1 MKNAGNENV
10 TNGNVVKKNHNWKI
24 LGIIAMILTVFIAA
38 GATVGLYPYMEE
50 KAAEFNSRSRR
61 VRKSDHPG
69 DEFQLRSL
77 ASAKTGR
84 KWWYPYLFP
93 DISHRRW
100 GRGYSGYDRCAE
112 CAGNTGHGPYS
123 SRCRCHRKYRCSDR
137 WGCSRSIPFR
147 TADR

>member
-1 MKNAGNENV
+1 MENSGNYSHDTDGFYCGRCYGGAISLYGRESCRMQQQEPQAGNR
-10 TNGNVVKKNHNWKI
+10 
-24 LGIIAMILTVFIAA
+24 
-38 GATVGLYPYMEE
+38 
-50 KAAEFNSRSRR
+50 SSRR

-77 ASAKTGR
+77 ASAETGR